1 MKLIR
6 PTKEMMLA
14 INAQLSGNAKEAE
27 GLVREH
33 GLSRR
38 EMELRIQK
46 RGGEKYDLAGKKR
59 GRGRGRGK
67 VIASASA
74 PARDI
79 INMIDGR
86 TKTSTLVKLEG
97 RISEILTGRDAREVS
112 KVRDAMKTIN
122 DLRRKLQ
129 AAESLIGQ

>member
-14 INAQLSGNAKEAE
+14 INAQLDGNAKEAE
-27 GLVREH
+27 SLIRAH
-33 GLSRR
+33 SLNRK

-46 RGGEKYDLAGKKR
+46 RDGEKYDLVGKKR
-59 GRGRGRGK
+59 GRKKGK

-79 INMIDGR
+79 FNMIDGR
-86 TKTSTLVKLEG
+86 TKTSTLIKLEG
-97 RISEILTGRDAREVS
+97 RISEILTGRDGREVS
-112 KVRDAMKTIN
+112 KVRDAVKTIN

-129 AAESLIGQ
+129 AAENLIGE

>member
-14 INAQLSGNAKEAE
+14 INAQLGGNTKEAE
-27 GLVREH
+27 GLIREH
-33 GLSRR
+33 GLNRK

-59 GRGRGRGK
+59 GRGKGK

-79 INMIDGR
+79 FNMIDGR

-97 RISEILTGRDAREVS
+97 RINEILTGRDGREVS

-129 AAESLIGQ
+129 AAESLIGE